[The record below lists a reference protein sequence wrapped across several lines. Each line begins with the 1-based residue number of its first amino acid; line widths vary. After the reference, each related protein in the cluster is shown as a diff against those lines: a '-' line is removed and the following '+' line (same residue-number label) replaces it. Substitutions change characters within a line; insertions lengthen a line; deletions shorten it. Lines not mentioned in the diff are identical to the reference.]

1 MKPQPGGTDLGR
13 EFLKP
18 EVLLHLMLEVRVRAE
33 RSLSA
38 AAKALEVPAC
48 TGLEPLCLWG

>member
-18 EVLLHLMLEVRVRAE
+18 EVLFHLMLEARVRAE
-33 RSLSA
+33 LSLSA

-48 TGLEPLCLWG
+48 MGLEPLCLWG